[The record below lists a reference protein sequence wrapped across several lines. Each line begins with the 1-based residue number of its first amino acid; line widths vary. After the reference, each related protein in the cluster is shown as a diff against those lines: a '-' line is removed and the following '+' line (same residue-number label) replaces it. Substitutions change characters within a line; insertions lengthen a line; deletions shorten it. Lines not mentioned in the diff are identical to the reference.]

1 MGKMSYG
8 YFFSYNVF
16 GGIVWVLLFTL
27 LGYFF
32 GNIPFVKAN
41 FELVIIAIILI
52 SVVPAVWEAWKAR
65 QEIKAEN
72 AAKAKLE
79 ESL

>member
-1 MGKMSYG
+1 MGRMSYS

-16 GGIVWVLLFTL
+16 GGIVWVVLFTM

-32 GNIPFVKAN
+32 GNIPFVKQN
-41 FELVIIAIILI
+41 FELVILAIIFV

-65 QEIKAEN
+65 REMRADRTRAE
-72 AAKAKLE
+72 AE
-79 ESL
+79 TP